1 MAITYLSPFPTSLFP
16 HFPISLTDYLLIN
29 FTNLL
34 TMGWIQFFIP
44 DTLNLLWL
52 AVSLFMAGV
61 IEAFLWKT
69 SPFQVFNIP
78 IQTQW
83 FGANKK
89 WRGLISLPIAM
100 VISVYLLQ
108 LIELLIPA
116 LTQLEISF
124 SEFNL
129 LEFGL
134 LVGFIFNLSELPN
147 SFVKRR
153 LEIPPGDESSK
164 IFYFIDHMDST
175 YGVLILWYFYFHFP
189 LHFIITGLIVTPL
202 LFMGATEL
210 RKKLGLK

>member
-1 MAITYLSPFPTSLFP
+1 MI
-16 HFPISLTDYLLIN
+16 DW
-29 FTNLL
+29 
-34 TMGWIQFFIP
+34 MQFFIP

-52 AVSLFMAGV
+52 ALSLFFAGV

-69 SPFQVFNIP
+69 RPFQILNIP

-100 VISVYLLQ
+100 VVSVYLLNT
-108 LIELLIPA
+108 IEVFLPTLPDLAI
-116 LTQLEISF
+116 LYSQI
-124 SEFNL
+124 NL
-129 LEFGL
+129 WEFGL

-153 LEIPPGDESSK
+153 LAIPPGDESSK
-164 IFYFIDHMDST
+164 VFYFVDHMDST

-189 LHFIITGLIVTPL
+189 LHLILTGLIVTPM

>member
-1 MAITYLSPFPTSLFP
+1 M
-16 HFPISLTDYLLIN
+16 
-29 FTNLL
+29 
-34 TMGWIQFFIP
+34 MGWTQFFIP

-52 AVSLFMAGV
+52 ALSLFFAGV
-61 IEAFLWKT
+61 IESFLWKT
-69 SPFQVFNIP
+69 SLFQMLNIP
-78 IQTQW
+78 IQTEW

-100 VISVYLLQ
+100 VASVYLLNA
-108 LIELLIPA
+108 IEAFIAKLPQSAIL
-116 LTQLEISF
+116 F
-124 SEFNL
+124 SNLNL

-153 LEIPPGDESSK
+153 LEIPPGDESSR

-189 LHFIITGLIVTPL
+189 LHLILTGLIVTPV

>member
-1 MAITYLSPFPTSLFP
+1 MF
-16 HFPISLTDYLLIN
+16 
-29 FTNLL
+29 
-34 TMGWIQFFIP
+34 GWTEFFIF

-52 AVSLFMAGV
+52 ALGLFVAGV

-69 SPFQVFNIP
+69 KVFQLLDTP
-78 IQTQW
+78 IQTRW

-100 VISVYLLQ
+100 IISVYLLQ
-108 LIELLIPA
+108 SIEIVPVPQNAVL
-116 LTQLEISF
+116 F
-124 SEFNL
+124 SDFNL
-129 LEFGL
+129 WEFGL

-153 LEIPPGDESSK
+153 LNIPPGDENSK
-164 IFYFIDHMDST
+164 LFYFIDHMDST
-175 YGVLILWYFYFHFP
+175 YGVLILWYCYFHFP
-189 LHFIITGLIVTPL
+189 LHLILTGLVVTPL

>member
-1 MAITYLSPFPTSLFP
+1 M
-16 HFPISLTDYLLIN
+16 DW
-29 FTNLL
+29 
-34 TMGWIQFFIP
+34 MQFFVS

-52 AVSLFMAGV
+52 ALGLFLAGV

-69 SPFQVFNIP
+69 PVFQLLNMP

-89 WRGLISLPIAM
+89 WRGLISLPLAM
-100 VISVYLLQ
+100 LASVYLLH
-108 LIELLIPA
+108 LIEFFVPAIPQDA
-116 LTQLEISF
+116 ILF
-124 SEFNL
+124 SDFNL
-129 LEFGL
+129 LQFGL
-134 LVGFIFNLSELPN
+134 LVGFVFNLSELPN

-153 LEIPPGDESSK
+153 LAIPPGDESNK
-164 IFYFIDHMDST
+164 IFYFVDHMDST

-189 LHFIITGLIVTPL
+189 LHFIVTGLIVTPL

>member
-1 MAITYLSPFPTSLFP
+1 ME
-16 HFPISLTDYLLIN
+16 
-29 FTNLL
+29 
-34 TMGWIQFFIP
+34 FFIS

-52 AVSLFMAGV
+52 ALGLFIAGV

-69 SPFQVFNIP
+69 SIFQLFNLP
-78 IQTQW
+78 IHAQW

-100 VISVYLLQ
+100 LISVYLLH
-108 LIELLIPA
+108 LVEILIPA
-116 LTQLEISF
+116 VPQETILF
-124 SEFNL
+124 SDFNL

-134 LVGFIFNLSELPN
+134 LVGFVFNLSELPN
-147 SFVKRR
+147 SFIKRR
-153 LEIPPGDESSK
+153 LDIPPGDENSK

-189 LHFIITGLIVTPL
+189 LHFIFTGLIVTPL

>member
-1 MAITYLSPFPTSLFP
+1 MMSW
-16 HFPISLTDYLLIN
+16 
-29 FTNLL
+29 
-34 TMGWIQFFIP
+34 MRFFVS

-52 AVSLFMAGV
+52 ALGLFLAGV

-69 SPFQVFNIP
+69 SIFQALNIP

-89 WRGLISLPIAM
+89 WRGLISLPLAM
-100 VISVYLLQ
+100 LASVYLLH
-108 LIELLIPA
+108 LIETFIPVPQDA
-116 LTQLEISF
+116 ILF
-124 SEFNL
+124 SNFNL
-129 LEFGL
+129 LQFGL
-134 LVGFIFNLSELPN
+134 LVGFVFNLSELPN

-153 LEIPPGDESSK
+153 LAIPPGDESNK
-164 IFYFIDHMDST
+164 IFYFVDHMDST

-189 LHFIITGLIVTPL
+189 LHFIVTGLIITPL

>member
-1 MAITYLSPFPTSLFP
+1 MTG
-16 HFPISLTDYLLIN
+16 
-29 FTNLL
+29 FTQL
-34 TMGWIQFFIP
+34 FIP

-52 AVSLFMAGV
+52 AVSLFLAGV
-61 IEAFLWKT
+61 IEALLWKT
-69 SPFQVFNIP
+69 TPFKMLNIP
-78 IQTQW
+78 IQTEW

-89 WRGLISLPIAM
+89 WRGLISLPITM
-100 VISVYLLQ
+100 VVSVYCLH

-116 LTQLEISF
+116 LTQIEISF
-124 SEFNL
+124 DDFNL
-129 LEFGL
+129 LEFGF

-147 SFVKRR
+147 SFIKRR
-153 LEIPPGDESSK
+153 LAIPPGDESSK

>member
-1 MAITYLSPFPTSLFP
+1 MIDWTE
-16 HFPISLTDYLLIN
+16 
-29 FTNLL
+29 
-34 TMGWIQFFIP
+34 FFIL
-44 DTLNLLWL
+44 DTVNLLWL
-52 AVSLFMAGV
+52 ALSLFIAGV
-61 IEAFLWKT
+61 VEALLWKT
-69 SPFQVFNIP
+69 SPFQLLNIP

-100 VISVYLLQ
+100 VASVYFLH

-116 LTQLEISF
+116 LTQVEISF
-124 SEFNL
+124 ADFNL

-134 LVGFIFNLSELPN
+134 LVGFIFNLAELPN

-153 LEIPPGDESSK
+153 LAIPPGDESSR
-164 IFYFIDHMDST
+164 IFYFIDHIDST

-189 LHFIITGLIVTPL
+189 LHFIVTGLIVTPL

>member
-1 MAITYLSPFPTSLFP
+1 M
-16 HFPISLTDYLLIN
+16 
-29 FTNLL
+29 
-34 TMGWIQFFIP
+34 QFLIP

-52 AVSLFMAGV
+52 ALSLFIAGV

-69 SPFQVFNIP
+69 SIFQWFNIP
-78 IQTQW
+78 IKAEW
-83 FGANKK
+83 FGVNKK

-100 VISVYLLQ
+100 VISVYLLRT
-108 LIELLIPA
+108 IENFVAFPQNTIL
-116 LTQLEISF
+116 F
-124 SEFNL
+124 SNFNL

-134 LVGFIFNLSELPN
+134 LVGFVFNLSELPN
-147 SFVKRR
+147 SFIKRR
-153 LEIPPGDESSK
+153 LDIPPGDESSK
-164 IFYFIDHMDST
+164 IFYVIDHMDST

>member
-1 MAITYLSPFPTSLFP
+1 MYDWAK
-16 HFPISLTDYLLIN
+16 
-29 FTNLL
+29 
-34 TMGWIQFFIP
+34 FFIP

-52 AVSLFMAGV
+52 ALSLFLAGV
-61 IEAFLWKT
+61 LEAFLWKMP
-69 SPFQVFNIP
+69 PFQMLNIP

-89 WRGLISLPIAM
+89 WRGLISLPLAM
-100 VISVYLLQ
+100 VTSVYLLGF
-108 LIELLIPA
+108 IETLLPT
-116 LTQLEISF
+116 LTQQLVSF
-124 SEFNL
+124 SSFNL

-147 SFVKRR
+147 SFIKRR
-153 LEIPPGDESSK
+153 LKIPPGDENSK

-189 LHFIITGLIVTPL
+189 LHFIITGLVVTPL

>member
-1 MAITYLSPFPTSLFP
+1 MNW
-16 HFPISLTDYLLIN
+16 IS
-29 FTNLL
+29 
-34 TMGWIQFFIP
+34 FFIP

-52 AVSLFMAGV
+52 AIGLFIAGV

-69 SPFQVFNIP
+69 SVFQLLNFP

-89 WRGLISLPIAM
+89 WRGLVSLPLAM
-100 VISVYLLQ
+100 VASVFLLQ
-108 LIELLIPA
+108 FLEELLPRLSQDVI
-116 LTQLEISF
+116 LF
-124 SEFNL
+124 SDFNL
-129 LEFGL
+129 LEFGI
-134 LVGFIFNLSELPN
+134 LVGLIFNLSELPN

-153 LEIPPGDESSK
+153 LDIPPGDESSK